1 PSVDP
6 SLPTMKFTHSLLFL
20 SLLGLFSASLA
31 AKTVRKARA
40 QGEAKVSSS
49 NSTTV
54 IQCGCGCGCG
64 CCGCGCCKRKRRDH
78 SAVVKGNKKT
88 TTSRFARV
96 KRDLGMEEPEQ
107 SKNEKEEECERSCE
121 EEKEETK
128 EQ

>member
-1 PSVDP
+1 
-6 SLPTMKFTHSLLFL
+6 L

-31 AKTVRKARA
+31 AKTVRKVRA
-40 QGEAKVSSS
+40 HGETKVSSS
-49 NSTTV
+49 NSTTKPCC
-54 IQCGCGCGCG
+54 CGCGCCGCGCG

-128 EQ
+128 EQPKKE